1 MTRAIAV
8 GEQDFV
14 KIRENNYF
22 YIDKSGFIADWWKGA
37 DNTTAVMRPRRF
49 GKTLNMS
56 MLKSFFEI
64 GADVSLFEGL
74 YIATPETLVLTHTS
88 EGAIGIT
95 TRKDESLKQLQEEL
109 HALGVEEEQIRPIPM
124 YITYKHDADE
134 EVRVKQRIVP
144 TRKRDKSNDKFRIS
158 LLVNIILGILVLAM
172 FGITLKSDNPN
183 ILNYRKA
190 IINEYAAWEQEL
202 TEREEQ
208 IRQKE
213 AELGIN

>member
-1 MTRAIAV
+1 MIRFIFDLKIGT
-8 GEQDFV
+8 GEDFYLV
-14 KIRENNYF
+14 SKNERIEH
-22 YIDKSGFIADWWKGA
+22 
-37 DNTTAVMRPRRF
+37 
-49 GKTLNMS
+49 
-56 MLKSFFEI
+56 
-64 GADVSLFEGL
+64 DV
-74 YIATPETLVLTHTS
+74 
-88 EGAIGIT
+88 
-95 TRKDESLKQLQEEL
+95 
-109 HALGVEEEQIRPIPM
+109 
-124 YITYKHDADE
+124 DE

-158 LLVNIILGILVLAM
+158 LLVNIILAILVLAM

>member
-1 MTRAIAV
+1 MKLVWNVET
-8 GEQDFV
+8 
-14 KIRENNYF
+14 N
-22 YIDKSGFIADWWKGA
+22 DKCDGRGKALTDKTDYYVEGY
-37 DNTTAVMRPRRF
+37 RF
-49 GKTLNMS
+49 GSLEDAQQAQMEQK
-56 MLKSFFEI
+56 KAAYFE
-64 GADVSLFEGL
+64 SRLEGKNAQNIL
-74 YIATPETLVLTHTS
+74 AVYDKILDEKIFVTPV
-88 EGAIGIT
+88 GWAY
-95 TRKDESLKQLQEEL
+95 LKQLQEEL

-124 YITYKHDADE
+124 YIIFKHDVDE

-158 LLVNIILGILVLAM
+158 LLVNIILAILVLAM